1 MKRELLKEAI
11 ADAKTMKESAIA
23 NAKVALEE
31 AFSPQLHAMF
41 ASKIEEMEV
50 EEEDE
55 EIEKIDEVEDEVDIE
70 EDDMS
75 LDEMLAE
82 FEKNLDDSSSKE
94 PLKEESDEDAELE
107 GDLDD
112 EEVEV
117 SDIEDMDDEEIDL
130 EEMSEDDLKDFIES
144 VIADMVNTGEL
155 EAGEEFE
162 IEDEDEVEDEVEVED
177 GEEIEVEDEVEVTI
191 DEGLLDFLKTKK
203 DEAPKPKA
211 SDRKNTAI
219 GVDYD
224 GNYINADGEIIRENR
239 IKEGLLDF
247 LKTKKDEAPK
257 PKASDRKNTAIGVD
271 YDGNYINA
279 DGEIIRENG
288 SENQEEEYVGDDEKY
303 EYEKGIEAEKNALQE
318 DLSRVMETVS
328 TLRSELKDINL
339 LNAKLLYTNK
349 IFKTNNM
356 TEAQKVKVLG
366 AFDKT
371 STISE
376 VKVVYN
382 TISENVTFNKKSM
395 NEGVR
400 GSASKITITPKKVKK
415 PIMEETE
422 MVNRFKK
429 LAGII

>member
-1 MKRELLKEAI
+1 
-11 ADAKTMKESAIA
+11 
-23 NAKVALEE
+23 
-31 AFSPQLHAMF
+31 
-41 ASKIEEMEV
+41 
-50 EEEDE
+50 
-55 EIEKIDEVEDEVDIE
+55 
-70 EDDMS
+70 
-75 LDEMLAE
+75 
-82 FEKNLDDSSSKE
+82 
-94 PLKEESDEDAELE
+94 
-107 GDLDD
+107 
-112 EEVEV
+112 
-117 SDIEDMDDEEIDL
+117 
-130 EEMSEDDLKDFIES
+130 LKDFIES

-162 IEDEDEVEDEVEVED
+162 IEDGDEVEDEVEVED
-177 GEEIEVEDEVEVTI
+177 EEEIEVEDEVEVTI
-191 DEGLLDFLKTKK
+191 DE
-203 DEAPKPKA
+203 
-211 SDRKNTAI
+211 
-219 GVDYD
+219 
-224 GNYINADGEIIRENR
+224 
-239 IKEGLLDF
+239 
-247 LKTKKDEAPK
+247 
-257 PKASDRKNTAIGVD
+257 
-271 YDGNYINA
+271 
-279 DGEIIRENG
+279 
-288 SENQEEEYVGDDEKY
+288 SEDQEEEYVGDDEKY

-395 NEGVR
+395 NESVR

>member
-224 GNYINADGEIIRENR
+224 GNYINADGEIIREN
-239 IKEGLLDF
+239 
-247 LKTKKDEAPK
+247 
-257 PKASDRKNTAIGVD
+257 
-271 YDGNYINA
+271 
-279 DGEIIRENG
+279 G